1 MPSSNTKPGNSSRK
15 RKNIDSVDQPS
26 LPSSASK
33 APNPAPYAKHLQ
45 LTPSLHR
52 PHCLARERLRIW
64 TPVSPRNTLD
74 ANGTPTNL
82 SQSDLTRIADVLTHA
97 WAESTREA
105 YGTGL
110 LVFHVFCDAK
120 SVPDTQRAP
129 ASPILLQSFLS
140 TIAGSYSG
148 STVSNYFHGVRAW
161 HIIHGVSW
169 LIDKLQMDAL
179 LKAASTL
186 TPASSKKK
194 QRLPWTIEFILA
206 ILAQLNPTDPLH
218 VAVEGC
224 LLTVFFTAAR
234 LGEFTI
240 PTLKSFNASRHVKP
254 SDIFTDTDRNGL
266 KLTGFHL
273 PVTKSGGP
281 EDVSF
286 SAQTGRIDP
295 ESALRRHLTINNPPT
310 NGPLFA
316 YVVNGSHRGL
326 TKRKFLEVTTKAA
339 KAAGLDP
346 LQGHGIR
353 IGATLEYLL
362 RGIPFDVMKVK
373 GCWAS
378 DAFLLYLRKHAQI
391 LAPYMQAVP
400 VVHEAFVRYSMPP
413 VR

>member
-15 RKNIDSVDQPS
+15 QKNIDSVDQPS

-194 QRLPWTIEFILA
+194 QRLPWTTEFILA
-206 ILAQLNPTDPLH
+206 ILAQLNPT
-218 VAVEGC
+218 E
-224 LLTVFFTAAR
+224 
-234 LGEFTI
+234 
-240 PTLKSFNASRHVKP
+240 P
-254 SDIFTDTDRNGL
+254 SSCR
-266 KLTGFHL
+266 
-273 PVTKSGGP
+273 S
-281 EDVSF
+281 
-286 SAQTGRIDP
+286 
-295 ESALRRHLTINNPPT
+295 
-310 NGPLFA
+310 
-316 YVVNGSHRGL
+316 
-326 TKRKFLEVTTKAA
+326 
-339 KAAGLDP
+339 
-346 LQGHGIR
+346 
-353 IGATLEYLL
+353 
-362 RGIPFDVMKVK
+362 
-373 GCWAS
+373 
-378 DAFLLYLRKHAQI
+378 
-391 LAPYMQAVP
+391 
-400 VVHEAFVRYSMPP
+400 
-413 VR
+413 